1 VYSNIADIS
10 YKRLTRT
17 ISVPAGGGNLSFWIS
32 RDTEPDWDFVFV
44 EAHTVGQ
51 DDWTTLP
58 DANGHTSQ
66 STGPERPE
74 PGELPGRLA
83 RAAPVARPL
92 PDAERRQLVLADGHD
107 GRVERGER
115 PVAGLGAVVDR
126 PRRVRG
132 KQVEVSIAY
141 ASDWSFQ
148 GLGTFVDDITLPTGE
163 STSFETDLGGWTV
176 TGPPPGSAPNSNNFA
191 RTTAGG
197 FPEGAVVATPD
208 TPTWASGWKA
218 SPHPLRERGDAQVD
232 ELPAALTQDLPR
244 AGLGKPR
251 PRKLGGS
258 GAPPGVAARPSR

>member
-32 RDTEPDWDFVFV
+32 RDTEPDWDFTFV

-51 DDWTTLP
+51 NDWTTLP

-66 STGPERPE
+66 STGPNDPDLASCPAGWR
-74 PGELPGRLA
+74 ELHPWLDHYQTFDGTGSCTPTGTTGVWNAASGRS
-83 RAAPVARPL
+83 
-92 PDAERRQLVLADGHD
+92 
-107 GRVERGER
+107 
-115 PVAGLGAVVDR
+115 AGWEQWSINLGAYA
-126 PRRVRG
+126 G

-141 ASDWSFQ
+141 ASDWSVQ
-148 GLGTFVDDITLPTGE
+148 GLGTFVDDITLSTGE

-208 TPTWASGWKA
+208 TLYMGFGLEGIST
-218 SPHPLRERGDAQVD
+218 
-232 ELPAALTQDLPR
+232 PAARNEVMRRSIDYLQR
-244 AGLGKPR
+244 
-251 PRKLGGS
+251 
-258 GAPPGVAARPSR
+258 